1 MYVCTVDVT
10 SKPCEIPLPK
20 WTCGTSAGEPWDAV
34 CKAKH
39 FFYIF
44 IWIFGSYCRW
54 DASLA
59 NHLVYAHSCRACL
72 LLTIIAKPCSVAS
85 FSSRALIR
93 YWYADEAFETW
104 PCLPC
109 LKARSCRIQGMQ
121 GSESKT
127 QSFRK
132 ALAKY
137 NSRPPFGRNAFEHLV
152 TRREASSFAKFEE
165 SRRLFCKACSNI
177 SVSSVLQRCRTFGDT
192 SNEIWMWTSL
202 ENICS
207 RINTIYLT
215 FLHPKAGKA
224 QSTGPIPLLLL
235 KIWPRKQQG
244 KYRDSA
250 LHRPRWPSFGKIHVL
265 FWDRLGHLELGSELF
280 FASLSFYGSLLSQ
293 ELSSTK
299 RKSMEKLCNNLYIF
313 LVTGLCT
320 QLLRHS

>member
-1 MYVCTVDVT
+1 MSLRSLAKYLC
-10 SKPCEIPLPK
+10 PNEH
-20 WTCGTSAGEPWDAV
+20 AEPQQV
-34 CKAKH
+34 NLEMQ
-39 FFYIF
+39 FVRQNIF
-44 IWIFGSYCRW
+44 STFSFGSYCRW

-202 ENICS
+202 ENICP

-215 FLHPKAGKA
+215 FLHPRKAGKA
-224 QSTGPIPLLLL
+224 QSTGPIPLL
-235 KIWPRKQQG
+235 
-244 KYRDSA
+244 
-250 LHRPRWPSFGKIHVL
+250 PS
-265 FWDRLGHLELGSELF
+265 E
-280 FASLSFYGSLLSQ
+280 
-293 ELSSTK
+293 
-299 RKSMEKLCNNLYIF
+299 NLAKEA
-313 LVTGLCT
+313 TG
-320 QLLRHS
+320 